1 MHFVRVCQQGLH
13 IPPSVLLQSD
23 LLVHP
28 HLRLQSQVSLPALA
42 HTMSLTTAEI
52 VIANASGKKTAN
64 VLIVNATAKYVI
76 DNVKS
81 ATEIANV
88 HRQRPGIQSV

>member
-1 MHFVRVCQQGLH
+1 MHFVKVCQQGLH
-13 IPPSVLLQSD
+13 IRPSVPLQSD

-28 HLRLQSQVSLPALA
+28 HLRLQSQVSLLALA
-42 HTMSLTTAEI
+42 HITSLTTTEI
-52 VIANASGKKTAN
+52 VIASGKKTAN

>member
-13 IPPSVLLQSD
+13 IRLSVPLQSD
-23 LLVHP
+23 LLVHL
-28 HLRLQSQVSLPALA
+28 HLRLQSLVCLLALA
-42 HTMSLTTAEI
+42 HTTSLTTVEI
-52 VIANASGKKTAN
+52 VNVNASGKKIAN
-64 VLIVNATAKYVI
+64 VLIVSATAKYVI

-88 HRQRPGIQSV
+88 HQRRLGIQNV

>member
-13 IPPSVLLQSD
+13 IRPSAPLQSE

-28 HLRLQSQVSLPALA
+28 HLRLQSQVCLLALA
-42 HTMSLTTAEI
+42 HTTSLTTVEI
-52 VIANASGKKTAN
+52 AIVNASGKKTAN

-88 HRQRPGIQSV
+88 HRRRLGIQSV